1 MDEPLRW
8 PADFPGKH
16 DRYPND
22 SKSVRVNTKYT
33 HHSCA
38 LGPDARQYDAVGVE
52 LEWKVW
58 ER

>member
-1 MDEPLRW
+1 MSHGIRARVACNLCKPT
-8 PADFPGKH
+8 
-16 DRYPND
+16 D
-22 SKSVRVNTKYT
+22 SKRVRVNAKYT

-38 LGPDARQYDAVGVE
+38 LGPDDRQYDAVGVE